1 MSLSKLLRRRPS
13 VAGARLFSTS
23 AADYVVVG
31 AGTSGCAVARRLA
44 DAGASV
50 TLLEAGRRLEP
61 GSAMHEMVHDPMQC
75 QPSHPHPLLPP
86 HTAPLPQP
94 RPQQAP

>member
-1 MSLSKLLRRRPS
+1 MSLSKLLR
-13 VAGARLFSTS
+13 ARGNTLST

-44 DAGASV
+44 DAGARV

-75 QPSHPHPLLPP
+75 QPSHPHPLLRL
-86 HTAPLPQP
+86 HTAPLPQC
-94 RPQQAP
+94 PQQAP